1 MNSHDVFP
9 NIYADLLLLLEEREE
24 TRRERILKERMAL
37 RSEGDQEE
45 LVSSTSRHYCCD

>member
-1 MNSHDVFP
+1 MNSYDVFP

-24 TRRERILKERMAL
+24 TRRESILKERMAL
-37 RSEGDQEE
+37 SWKDQYE

>member
-37 RSEGDQEE
+37 RSKEE

>member
-1 MNSHDVFP
+1 MNSHDAFP

-24 TRRERILKERMAL
+24 TRKERILKEKMAL
-37 RSEGDQEE
+37 SRNDQYE

>member
-9 NIYADLLLLLEEREE
+9 NIYAGLLLLLEEREE
-24 TRRERILKERMAL
+24 TRKERILKERMVP
-37 RSEGDQEE
+37 RSKEDQKE